1 MARYMAKNLVAAGLA
16 DQVEVQL
23 AYAIGV
29 AEPVS
34 VRVNSY
40 GTGRVSDEQMVAL
53 LRQTCDLTPG
63 GIIRKLNL
71 RRPIYAPTAQ
81 CGHFGVADRPWEATD
96 IAEKLRQL
104 ANI

>member
-16 DQVEVQL
+16 TQVQVQL

-34 VRVNSY
+34 VRVDSY
-40 GTGRVSDEQMVAL
+40 GTGRISDEEMTEL
-53 LRQTCDLTPG
+53 LRKTCDLTPG

-71 RRPIYAPTAQ
+71 RRPIYASTAAI
-81 CGHFGVADRPWEATD
+81 GHFGVADRPWEQTD
-96 IAEKLRQL
+96 IADKLKQL
-104 ANI
+104 AGI